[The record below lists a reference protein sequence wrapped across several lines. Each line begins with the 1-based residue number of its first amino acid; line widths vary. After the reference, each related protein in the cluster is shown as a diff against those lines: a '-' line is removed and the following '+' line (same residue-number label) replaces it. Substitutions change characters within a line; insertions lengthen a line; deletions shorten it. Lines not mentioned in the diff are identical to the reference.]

1 MDLWG
6 RNLNRFQ
13 IWVLCPLLLVGELM
27 FSLWLR
33 WLYWEMQSAGGVSSP
48 TLDWGFWDPKFH
60 HCFYSVS
67 HNLMMVM
74 SASGV
79 AGVAAV
85 KSFKGK
91 RRRVLEGEKQRKGTE
106 ELLKRQSC
114 GLELLLCFRDVQK
127 EKKVI
132 KRDIFLYFCI
142 SVFLK
147 AVCTAFGNC
156 VV

>member
-27 FSLWLR
+27 FSLWF
-33 WLYWEMQSAGGVSSP
+33 WEMQSAGGVSCP
-48 TLDWGFWDPKFH
+48 TLDWCFWDPKFH

-67 HNLMMVM
+67 HNLMMAM

-91 RRRVLEGEKQRKGTE
+91 RRLVLEGEKQRKGTE

-114 GLELLLCFRDVQK
+114 GLELLLWFRDVQK

-132 KRDIFLYFCI
+132 KRDIFLWYF
-142 SVFLK
+142 
-147 AVCTAFGNC
+147 
-156 VV
+156 